1 MSSVAS
7 PFGLKPAFHPS
18 GIIRQQLSTI
28 VSGFGEN
35 IFQFAPVRIDD
46 VTGALRPAANAT
58 AENVL
63 GVFAGV
69 EFTGTDGRRRVGNF
83 WEANTVGTEIVAY
96 YVGDPLMVYEI
107 QGDGPILQANV
118 GDMADYSAQAGNLT
132 TGLSSV
138 ALVTA
143 GLANAAAQLRVVGIN
158 PAADNVVGDAFT
170 IAQVQIAEHAFQL
183 NAVLKT

>member
-28 VSGFGEN
+28 VSGFPSN
-35 IFQFAPVRIDD
+35 IFQFSPVRIDD
-46 VTGALRPAANAT
+46 ATGALVPAAAGASNI
-58 AENVL
+58 L

-107 QGDGPILQANV
+107 QGDAPILQANV
-118 GDMADYSAQAGNLT
+118 GDMGNYNALSGNTT

-138 ALVTA
+138 SLDVSSVDNALDP
-143 GLANAAAQLRVVGIN
+143 LRIVGIN
-158 PAADNVVGDAFT
+158 PAPDNVVGDLFT
-170 IAQVQIAEHAFQL
+170 IVQVQIAQHAFQL

>member
-18 GIIRQQLSTI
+18 GILRQQQSTI
-28 VSGFGEN
+28 ISGFGTN
-35 IFQFAPVRIDD
+35 IFQFSPVRIDD
-46 VTGALRPAANAT
+46 ATGALVPAAA
-58 AENVL
+58 AASNVL

-96 YVGDPLMVYEI
+96 YVGDPQTIYEI
-107 QGDGPILQANV
+107 QGDGPILQLNI
-118 GDMADYSAQAGNLT
+118 GDMADYNALAGNTT

-138 ALVTA
+138 SLATA
-143 GLANAAAQLRVVGIN
+143 GLSAAAATLRVVGIN
-158 PAADNVVGDAFT
+158 PAPDNVVGDLFT
-170 IAQVQIAEHAFQL
+170 IAQVQIAEHAFNQYTT
-183 NAVLKT
+183 VKT

>member
-18 GIIRQQLSTI
+18 GILRQQQSTI
-28 VSGFGEN
+28 ISGFASN
-35 IFQFAPVRIDD
+35 IFQFSPVRIDD
-46 VTGALRPAANAT
+46 ATGALVPAAA
-58 AENVL
+58 AASNVL

-96 YVGDPLMVYEI
+96 YVGDAQTIYEI
-107 QGDGPILQANV
+107 QGDGPILQLNI
-118 GDMADYSAQAGNLT
+118 GDMADYNALAGNTT

-138 ALVTA
+138 SLATA
-143 GLANAAAQLRVVGIN
+143 GLSAAAATLRVVGIN
-158 PAADNVVGDAFT
+158 PAPDNVVGDLFT
-170 IAQVQIAEHAFQL
+170 IAQVQIAEHAFNQYTT
-183 NAVLKT
+183 VKT

>member
-1 MSSVAS
+1 MSSIAS

-28 VSGFGEN
+28 ISGFATN
-35 IFQFAPVRIDD
+35 IFQFSPVRIDD
-46 VTGALRPAANAT
+46 ATGALQPAVAG

-69 EFTGTDGRRRVGNF
+69 EFTGTDGRRRVGNN
-83 WEANTVGTEIVAY
+83 WEANQVGTEIVAY

-107 QGDGPILQANV
+107 QGDGPVLQANV
-118 GDMADYSAQAGNLT
+118 GDMGDYTALTGNTT

-138 ALVTA
+138 ALDVSSL
-143 GLANAAAQLRVVGIN
+143 GNAAATLRVVGVN
-158 PAADNVVGDAFT
+158 PAPDNVVGDLFT
-170 IAQVQIAEHAFQL
+170 IAQVQIAEHAYQL

>member
-28 VSGFGEN
+28 VSGQPLD
-35 IFQFAPVRIDD
+35 IFQFSPVRIDD
-46 VTGALRPAANAT
+46 ATGALVPAAA
-58 AENVL
+58 ASEQIL

-83 WEANTVGTEIVAY
+83 WEGGQVGTEIVAY

-107 QGDGPILQANV
+107 QGDGPVLQANV
-118 GDMADYSAQAGNLT
+118 GDMGDYTALAGNTT

-138 ALVTA
+138 ALDVSS
-143 GLANAAAQLRVVGIN
+143 LANAQAQLRVVGVN
-158 PAADNVVGDAFT
+158 PAADNVVGDDFT
-170 IAQVQIAEHAFQL
+170 IAQVQIAEHAYQL
-183 NAVLKT
+183 NAVVKA

>member
-28 VSGFGEN
+28 ISGFATN
-35 IFQFAPVRIDD
+35 IFQFSPVRIDD
-46 VTGALRPAANAT
+46 ATGALVPAVAT
-58 AENVL
+58 ATNVL

-96 YVGDPLMVYEI
+96 YVGDAQMIYEI
-107 QGDGPILQANV
+107 QGDGAILQANV
-118 GDMADYSAQAGNLT
+118 GDMADYNALAGNTT

-138 ALVTA
+138 SLATA
-143 GLANAAAQLRVVGIN
+143 GLSAAAATLRVVGIN
-158 PAADNVVGDAFT
+158 PAPDNVVGDAFT
-170 IAQVQIAEHAFQL
+170 IAQVQIAEHAF
-183 NAVLKT
+183 NAYTVIKT

>member
-1 MSSVAS
+1 MSSIAS

-28 VSGFGEN
+28 ISGFATN
-35 IFQFAPVRIDD
+35 IFQFSPVRIDD
-46 VTGALRPAANAT
+46 ATGALVPAAAG

-69 EFTGTDGRRRVGNF
+69 EFTGTDGRRRVGNI
-83 WEANTVGTEIVAY
+83 WEANQVGTEIVAY

-107 QGDGPILQANV
+107 QGDGPVLQANV
-118 GDMADYSAQAGNLT
+118 GDMADYTALTGNTT

-138 ALVTA
+138 ALDVSD
-143 GLANAAAQLRVVGIN
+143 LSNAAATLRVVGVN
-158 PAADNVVGDAFT
+158 PAPDNVVGDLFT
-170 IAQVQIAEHAFQL
+170 IAQVQIAEHAYQL

>member
-28 VSGFGEN
+28 ISGFATN
-35 IFQFAPVRIDD
+35 IFQFSPVRIDD
-46 VTGALRPAANAT
+46 ATGALVPAAAG
-58 AENVL
+58 AVNVL

-69 EFTGTDGRRRVGNF
+69 EFTGTDGRRRVGNN
-83 WEANTVGTEIVAY
+83 WEANQVATEIVAY

-107 QGDGPILQANV
+107 QGDGPVLQANV
-118 GDMADYSAQAGNLT
+118 GDMGDYTALAGNVT

-138 ALVTA
+138 ALDVSSL
-143 GLANAAAQLRVVGIN
+143 GNAAATLRVVGVN
-158 PAADNVVGDAFT
+158 PAADNVVGDLFT
-170 IAQVQIAEHAFQL
+170 IAQVQIAEHAYQL